1 MQGVACTQLCVL
13 SLPAGVGF
21 ANFCS
26 FVGAFLAQIREL
38 RVVRREGG
46 RGSCMVLL
54 QFWDAETTHDFYAN
68 YNDTPV
74 SFAILCTFYRHGGD
88 HTHCGVFEQMMC

>member
-1 MQGVACTQLCVL
+1 MV

-26 FVGAFLAQIREL
+26 FVGAFLARIREL

-54 QFWDAETTHDFYAN
+54 QFWDSKTASDFYVN

-74 SFAILCTFYRHGGD
+74 SFQPALFPSVGMRECLHGAVCSD
-88 HTHCGVFEQMMC
+88 FSR